1 MIVEL
6 KNVSKT
12 LKKQRVI
19 NDVSIKFTTGKIY
32 GIIGRNGSGK
42 TVLLKMICG
51 IFTPDTGSILFD
63 GEETIKKTGVP
74 KNTRALIENP
84 EMINELSGYE
94 NLKLISEIQKTISDE
109 DIYKSLE
116 LVGLKGEEHKKYKD
130 YSLGMKQKLGIAQVI
145 MEDSDMI
152 ILDEPFNGLDEASVE
167 KMRKLF
173 SNLKK
178 ENKII
183 IIATH
188 IKEDI
193 EKLIDDLYRIDD
205 GKLIHENKN
214 KK

>member
-19 NDVSIKFTTGKIY
+19 NDVSIKFTPGKIY

-167 KMRKLF
+167 NMRKLF

>member
-1 MIVEL
+1 MMVEL

-19 NDVSIKFTTGKIY
+19 NDVSIKFTPGKIY

-167 KMRKLF
+167 NMRKLF